1 MRLAEFRCGDALYPR
16 YMGTA
21 SKPRAHTQASRRSYT
36 QDWRDHWETHTSITQ
51 TRLFALYYVRC
62 EKHYAEICITQCR
75 LSANVVM
82 IRVNSLLYLHHF
94 GVTLCH
100 AAVDSGCHWHD
111 PLALQRGHDHSAIH
125 IECFVSSQQACMRR
139 TPVRPNATRT
149 VQHTRPVHSLT
160 ADLAITHTYLPHLPR
175 LPHNEEDPRAK

>member
-1 MRLAEFRCGDALYPR
+1 MPYIQDTRARRPSGELTLRLADAPN
-16 YMGTA
+16 
-21 SKPRAHTQASRRSYT
+21 
-36 QDWRDHWETHTSITQ
+36 WRDHWETHTSITQ

-82 IRVNSLLYLHHF
+82 IRVNSCTYITSGSLC
-94 GVTLCH
+94 VT
-100 AAVDSGCHWHD
+100 VDSGCHWHEHY
-111 PLALQRGHDHSAIH
+111 ARKRGHDHSAIH